1 MELFLYAG
9 LVLLGILTITDDL
22 FYSVSQSSGHLL
34 QKHPLVLLGMD
45 VE

>member
-1 MELFLYAG
+1 MELFLCVG

-22 FYSVSQSSGHLL
+22 FYSVSQSFGNL

-45 VE
+45 LE